1 MAWSKPFDA
10 DELAY
15 IEAAYPQVGA
25 EEIARRLGRSRRG
38 VENKIKQLGLTARR
52 APARE
57 DPAPLPADPAP
68 DGRLSDL
75 LELKAI
81 LRATL
86 AGDIAPKDIAKVSA
100 EYRAVL
106 AEIEQ
111 LEGGDG
117 GNSALGDQ
125 GIDGLI
131 GLVSLRTA

>member
-1 MAWSKPFDA
+1 MAWSKPFTA

-15 IEAAYPQVGA
+15 IEATYPQVGA
-25 EEIARRLGRSRRG
+25 EEVARRLGRSRRG

-52 APARE
+52 ARARE
-57 DPAPLPADPAP
+57 DPAPSQAEPAA
-68 DGRLSDL
+68 DGRLGDL
-75 LELKAI
+75 LELKGI
-81 LRATL
+81 LRSTL
-86 AGDIAPKDIAKVSA
+86 SGDIAPKDIAKVSA

-106 AEIEQ
+106 SEIEQ

-117 GNSALGDQ
+117 GNSALDDQ